1 LLRSAAG
8 AALLILGL
16 AAATAGWARALDEHA
31 AAGQRLYREGRLASG
46 QAITALVQGDVPLR
60 GTQVTCGNCHGRS
73 GLGVI
78 EGGRISAP
86 IAGPL
91 LFAPDPVRKRPAYD
105 VASLARALR
114 EGLDSRGRPIDPL
127 MPRFRLGDADVAN
140 LAAYLRTLSAA
151 PSPGVGPDHLELATI
166 IAGDVDQERERAV
179 LDVLEAF
186 VAARN
191 TSGRQRIRGG
201 HFPKQWK
208 ETYRKWSLD
217 VWRLRGRPQTW
228 REQLEAHYRKRPVF
242 AVVGG
247 LGEGSW
253 QPVHDFCES
262 MRMPCL
268 LPDIALPPAGA
279 QGFYSLYYSGGVRQ
293 EAAVLAAALAAKGVR
308 GEVASVVE
316 GERGSASREAA
327 AELGRALAKRGMRMR
342 VLDARD
348 SGVLAKRARDAAA
361 GPLVLWLGPQ
371 GLRRVAAE
379 IGADAAVPQL
389 WLSAT
394 LLDGRWSDLPAG
406 LRARSRLVTL
416 SAPAGKRDASV
427 QRFRVWARLRGVR
440 VRDERH
446 QALAYFA
453 FLTMADGVIHVQQYV
468 IREYVMDM
476 LEHASTL
483 TAFLP
488 YYRRAEMTPGQRVL
502 SRGGYVLDPSGS
514 AAPRWIVP

>member
-1 LLRSAAG
+1 MRAALFALNFAGATVTAAG
-8 AALLILGL
+8 AQ
-16 AAATAGWARALDEHA
+16 ALDGRA
-31 AAGQRLYREGRLASG
+31 AVGRDLYREGRLATG
-46 QAITALVQGDVPLR
+46 EPVTALVQGDVPLR

-73 GLGVI
+73 GMGVI

-91 LFAPDPVRKRPAYD
+91 LFAPDAVRKRPAYD
-105 VASLARALR
+105 EASLARALR
-114 EGLDSRGRPIDPL
+114 EGLDPGGRPIDPL
-127 MPRFRLGDADVAN
+127 MPRYRLGDADVAN
-140 LAAYLRTLSAA
+140 LAAYLRTLSAQ

-166 IAGDVDQERERAV
+166 IAGEVDAERERAV

-186 VAARN
+186 VADRN

-217 VWRLRGRPQTW
+217 VWRLRGRAETW
-228 REQLEAHYRKRPVF
+228 RAQLQAYYRKHPVF

-247 LGEGSW
+247 LSEGSW

-262 MRMPCL
+262 ARMPCL
-268 LPDIALPPAGA
+268 LPDIALPPSGGH
-279 QGFYSLYYSGGVRQ
+279 GFYSLYYSGGLRQ
-293 EAAVLAAALAAKGVR
+293 EAAIIAATLAAGDIR

-316 GERGSASREAA
+316 GDRGSASREAA
-327 AELGRALAKRGMRMR
+327 AELGRALATRGLSMQ
-342 VLDARD
+342 VLEARD
-348 SGVLAKRARDAAA
+348 GGAVAKRARDADA
-361 GPLVLWLGPQ
+361 GPLVLWLGADSV
-371 GLRRVAAE
+371 RRVAASL
-379 IGADAAVPQL
+379 APDAAGPAL
-389 WLSAT
+389 WLSST
-394 LLDGRWSDLPAG
+394 LLDGHGADLPES
-406 LRARSRLVTL
+406 LRARTKLVHL
-416 SAPAGKRDASV
+416 SALSGKRDPSV

-440 VRDERH
+440 VREERH

-453 FLTMADGVIHVQQYV
+453 FLTMADGVIHVQQYI

-502 SRGGYVLDPSGS
+502 SRGGYVADLSGGK
-514 AAPRWIVP
+514 APQWVVP